1 MIHILLR
8 VSHFDFRYNSLNR
21 HLLAKVHDHRDDMG
35 AQSEWK
41 DWSTSNQPNDQSK
54 QSKTDQKH
62 INTCPNE
69 QPAKIHWCIC
79 ARHRWPCAP
88 APPLTLTTIAIMI
101 ISSKQSSDGPCSAY
115 FFQVSGTLRE
125 ESYHAFET
133 LTMILTYWHSSNLTI
148 SLPAAWGPSQ
158 LVLEAWKATSWGM
171 CESRVSGNSLGHCPL
186 PRLQLVKT

>member
-8 VSHFDFRYNSLNR
+8 VAHFDFRYNSLNR

-101 ISSKQSSDGPCSAY
+101 ISA
-115 FFQVSGTLRE
+115 
-125 ESYHAFET
+125 
-133 LTMILTYWHSSNLTI
+133 
-148 SLPAAWGPSQ
+148 
-158 LVLEAWKATSWGM
+158 ATSHQMDRAVLSSSEWDFKRGIIPCLWDIDNDIDLLTFIQSNHFSASGLRTVSTCSSSM
-171 CESRVSGNSLGHCPL
+171 GGNFIRNVRVTGLRKLSWPL
-186 PRLQLVKT
+186 SST